1 MDEVNN
7 IGIET
12 TDIAIDDVATQEVVT
27 DVEVP
32 QTG

>member
-12 TDIAIDDVATQEVVT
+12 TDIVVDDNITQEVVT